1 MATRRDTKN
10 RERLMLRAAKLYYE
24 EGLSQAQIAR
34 RLLMSR
40 PEVSRLLAAAR
51 EAGIVRIT
59 VVPPTPQEYLEQLRR
74 RVRDRFE
81 LREVIL
87 APGREDIPDQETLHS
102 LLHLIAAAA
111 ARYVDEMLSDDD
123 VLAVAWGYNTRNVM
137 RHLQPSKI
145 LPSLTVV
152 PMLGCLSHRMDLFD
166 SNGLARDF
174 AMAYGGQHLGLPAP
188 AIVRTR
194 RHHKTAGELP
204 LVRETLEALRRA
216 TVAITSMATASPD
229 TTAVREGF
237 IQPEEL
243 ARLVDAGAVGEMCG
257 WYFDERGRGVSHK
270 GVACFPVG
278 MELETLREM
287 VTEREGCRVIG
298 IAGADPERYPPILA
312 ALRGRLINVLAT
324 DHITATRLLE
334 I

>member
-1 MATRRDTKN
+1 MATRRVAEN
-10 RERLMLRAAKLYYE
+10 RESLMLRAARMYYE
-24 EGLSQAQIAR
+24 DGLSQQQIAR
-34 RLLMSR
+34 RLFVSR
-40 PEVSRLLAAAR
+40 PEVSRLLSGAR
-51 EAGIVRIT
+51 KAGIVRII
-59 VVPPTPQEYLEQLRR
+59 VVPPTRQEYLEQLRR
-74 RVRDRFE
+74 RLRERFE
-81 LREVIL
+81 LRDVIL
-87 APGREDIPDQETLHS
+87 APGREEIPDQETLHS
-102 LLHLIAAAA
+102 VLHLIAAAA
-111 ARYVDEMLSDDD
+111 ARYSDDVLADDD

-145 LPSLTVV
+145 LPSLIVV

-174 AMAYGGQHLGLPAP
+174 AMAYGGQHMGLPAP

-194 RHHKTAGELP
+194 RHHDIAAELP
-204 LVRETLEALRRA
+204 LVGETLEALRRA

-270 GVACFPVG
+270 GIACYPVG

-287 VTEREGCRVIG
+287 VTKRQGCRVVG
-298 IAGADPERYPPILA
+298 IAGADPARYLPIFA

-334 I
+334 M

>member
-1 MATRRDTKN
+1 MPTRRARGN
-10 RERLMLRAAKLYYE
+10 REDLMLRAAKLYHE
-24 EGLSQAQIAR
+24 DGLSQEQIAR
-34 RLLMSR
+34 RLFMSR
-40 PEVSRLLAAAR
+40 PEVSRLLSSAR

-59 VVPPTPQEYLEQLRR
+59 VVPATPQEYLEQLRR
-74 RVRDRFE
+74 RVRERFE
-81 LREVIL
+81 LRDVIL
-87 APGREDIPDQETLHS
+87 APGREEIPDQETLHS

-111 ARYVDEMLSDDD
+111 ARYLDETLYDDD
-123 VLAVAWGYNTRNVM
+123 VLSVAWGYNTRNVM

-194 RHHKTAGELP
+194 RHQKLAAELP

-216 TVAITSMATASPD
+216 TLAITSMAPASPN

-237 IQPEEL
+237 IQAEEL
-243 ARLVDAGAVGEMCG
+243 ARLVEAGAVGEMCG

-270 GVACFPVG
+270 GVASYPIG
-278 MELETLREM
+278 MEPQTLREM
-287 VTEREGCRVIG
+287 VTTREGCRVIG
-298 IAGADPERYPPILA
+298 IAGADPARYEPILA

-334 I
+334 M